1 MLNYIWAGLIGLS
14 LFFAI
19 TKDVL
24 DVVNNTY
31 KNGES
36 YKIELKLIDGNE
48 GDQTQKAWL
57 FYESG
62 DSVLVNYKPSYKEIT
77 ITDISS
83 VPAHWKLVHQLS
95 KKSDSEPLRVQVA
108 SFNQNN
114 SEAFIVLPKVVLVK
128 IRAIAAAAFDM
139 AEFAVKLA
147 ISLIGTMALWLGLM
161 QIAEKSGLIQIFV
174 RFVQPVLGY
183 LFPSV
188 PKNHP
193 ALAAI
198 SLNLT
203 ANMLGLSNAA
213 TPLGIKAMEELQKIN
228 PKKDTATDAMCM
240 FLTINTASVTVIPP
254 VTLVAVMGVGVS
266 ELILSIIIATGIS
279 LTVGIIAAKW
289 LQKRHPEKNSSVIL
303 TEEV

>member
-19 TKDVL
+19 TKDIL
-24 DVVNNTY
+24 DSVNNTY
-31 KNGES
+31 KNDEPISVSLKTIAGTES
-36 YKIELKLIDGNE
+36 GQSI
-48 GDQTQKAWL
+48 KAWL
-57 FYESG
+57 YYGSN
-62 DSVLVNYKPSYKEIT
+62 DSVLVSYKASYQEIT
-77 ITDISS
+77 ISDMSS
-83 VPAHWKLVHQLS
+83 VPAHWKLVHENS
-95 KKSDSEPLRVQVA
+95 RKSDSEPLRA
-108 SFNQNN
+108 SVITFDE
-114 SEAFIVLPKVVLVK
+114 SSLAATIVLPKVMLVK
-128 IRAIAAAAFDM
+128 IRAIAKAAFDM
-139 AEFAVKLA
+139 AEFSVKLA

-183 LFPSV
+183 LFPNV

-228 PKKDTATDAMCM
+228 PNKDTATDAMCM

-266 ELILSIIIATGIS
+266 ELILSIIISTGIS
-279 LTVGIIAAKW
+279 LTVGVIAAKW
-289 LQKRHPEKNSSVIL
+289 LQKRHPEKNASVIVQ
-303 TEEV
+303 EGV